1 MLSGRSAWTLKA
13 EILFRGA
20 EPVPLG
26 RRAVA
31 LLHAL
36 IVRPGMPLSKDALI
50 EAAWPGLVVEE
61 SNLTVQIAALR
72 RMLDHEPG
80 GERWHQTFAR
90 RGHPVVL
97 PLQPP

>member
-1 MLSGRSAWTLKA
+1 MAASYAFGSFRLDPEA

-36 IVRPGMPLSKDALI
+36 MVRPGMPLSKDALI
-50 EAAWPGLVVEE
+50 EAAWPACQSVHVVFL
-61 SNLTVQIAALR
+61 S
-72 RMLDHEPG
+72 
-80 GERWHQTFAR
+80 
-90 RGHPVVL
+90 
-97 PLQPP
+97 